1 MEIQMKVKMAFLD
14 LIKREE
20 MEREVVKKMIKLK
33 RVPKIV
39 E

>member
-1 MEIQMKVKMAFLD
+1 MGIQMIVKMAFLD

-20 MEREVVKKMIKLK
+20 MEREVVEKMIKLK
-33 RVPKIV
+33 RVQKIV